1 MNEMLLT
8 TNSATRA
15 HALCDQFS
23 SRQEVALQHSIMS
36 EQVCIGL
43 IVYGKRERCWVP
55 ATISRIN
62 EDSTFGVTLQVEA
75 LVDLIDNHTRLA

>member
-1 MNEMLLT
+1 MLY
-8 TNSATRA
+8 AI
-15 HALCDQFS
+15 S
-23 SRQEVALQHSIMS
+23 SLLGKKWQCTSIMS

-62 EDSTFGVTLQVEA
+62 EDSTFGVTLQVET

>member
-1 MNEMLLT
+1 
-8 TNSATRA
+8 
-15 HALCDQFS
+15 
-23 SRQEVALQHSIMS
+23 MS

-62 EDSTFGVTLQVEA
+62 EDSTFGVTLQVET